1 MTNKEIHQ
9 LILDYQERY
18 QSSGRPIRVNFR
30 KLVPDLNVGDR
41 YTHLIHAYPAKLLNI
56 IPYFFFQTADFC
68 PFNGTVLDPFCGT
81 GTVLLEA
88 NLSGR
93 NALGADANPLARLIT
108 AVKTTYI
115 PQNRLLK
122 KIDTLIEKAKHLKSR
137 LAWKTEIVD
146 YWFPQNVISQL
157 EKIRVAI
164 DGVKNTNEKKFF
176 LLCFSSLVKKVSFA
190 DPSIS
195 VPVKLNP
202 KRFDAYP
209 VRKKEAQERLLSLEN
224 VDVYEKFKS
233 ICLQNADRI
242 STLKASKIK
251 KTKSKVVSK
260 DARRLTKS
268 LRGKQLLENECV
280 DLVLTSPP
288 YAGAQK
294 YIRSSWLNLFWLDG
308 VSSKDIQQLNDQN
321 IGKEDYVKTDVD
333 NRVKTFIPAV
343 DRILNRLYQ
352 DGKNVRACIVGN
364 YINEMKKALDESIR
378 VLKKSGYLIMVI
390 GNNTVCGKP
399 FNTQQYL
406 TSYMQEKG
414 MSLQFKLIDDIKSYG
429 LMTKRNKTASK
440 ISREWVLVLRK
451 EER

>member
-1 MTNKEIHQ
+1 MTKNEIHQ
-9 LILDYQERY
+9 LFLSFRSRY
-18 QSSGRPIRVNFR
+18 RSSGRPVRVNFR
-30 KLVPDLNVGDR
+30 KLVPELNGCDR
-41 YTHLIHAYPAKLLNI
+41 FTHLIHAYPAKLLNI
-56 IPYFFFQTADFC
+56 IPYFFFQTEDFC
-68 PFNGTVLDPFCGT
+68 PNNGLVLDPFCGT

-115 PQNRLLK
+115 PHDRLLK
-122 KIDTLIEKAKHLKSR
+122 EIDALVENAKKSKSK
-137 LAWKTEIVD
+137 LTWKTEIID
-146 YWFPQNVISQL
+146 YWFSQNVISQL
-157 EKIRVAI
+157 EKIRVTI
-164 DGVKNTNEKKFF
+164 DEVKNLSDRNFF
-176 LLCFSSLVKKVSFA
+176 LLCFSSLIKKISFA

-202 KRFDAYP
+202 ERFDAYP
-209 VRKKEAQERLLSLEN
+209 IRKKEAQERLLSLEN
-224 VDVYEKFKS
+224 VDVYEKFKGV
-233 ICLQNADRI
+233 CLQNADRI
-242 STLKASKIK
+242 STLKSCKRNNV
-251 KTKSKVVSK
+251 KSKVISK
-260 DARRLTKS
+260 DARRLTKL
-268 LRGKQLLENECV
+268 LRGKQLLENESV

-294 YIRSSWLNLFWLDG
+294 YIRSSWLNLFWLNG
-308 VSSKDIQQLNDQN
+308 VSSKDIQELNNQN
-321 IGKEDYVKTDVD
+321 IGKEDYIKADVD
-333 NRVKTFIPAV
+333 NHVKTFIPAV
-343 DRILNRLYQ
+343 DRILNRLYEE
-352 DGKNVRACIVGN
+352 GKNVRACIVGN

-378 VLKKSGYLIMVI
+378 VLKKNGYLIMVI

-429 LMTKRNKTASK
+429 LMTKRNKTASR

-451 EER
+451 DA

>member
-1 MTNKEIHQ
+1 MTNNEIHQ
-9 LILDYQERY
+9 LILNFQRRY
-18 QSSGRPIRVNFR
+18 RSSGRPIRVNFR
-30 KLVPDLNVGDR
+30 KLVPELNGSDR
-41 YTHLIHAYPAKLLNI
+41 YTHFIHTYPAKLLNI
-56 IPYFFFQTADFC
+56 IPYFFFQTEDFC
-68 PFNGTVLDPFCGT
+68 PINGAVLDPFCGT

-93 NALGADANPLARLIT
+93 NAFGADANPLARLIT

-115 PQNRLLK
+115 PHDRLLK
-122 KIDTLIEKAKHLKSR
+122 EIEALVKRAKKSKSK
-137 LAWKTEIVD
+137 LTWKTEIID
-146 YWFPQNVISQL
+146 YWFSQNVISQL

-164 DGVKNTNEKKFF
+164 DGVKNINEKKFF

-209 VRKKEAQERLLSLEN
+209 VRKQEAQERLFSLEN

-242 STLKASKIK
+242 STLKDCKRKKIKSKI
-251 KTKSKVVSK
+251 VSK
-260 DARRLTKS
+260 DARRLTTS

-294 YIRSSWLNLFWLDG
+294 YIRSSWLNLFWLNG
-308 VSSKDIQQLNDQN
+308 VSSKDIQELNNQN
-321 IGKEDYVKTDVD
+321 IGKEDYVKADVD
-333 NRVKTFIPAV
+333 KCVKTFIPTV
-343 DRILNRLYQ
+343 DRILNRLYKE
-352 DGKNVRACIVGN
+352 GKNVRACIVGN

-378 VLKKSGYLIMVI
+378 VLKKNGYLIMII

-429 LMTKRNKTASK
+429 LMTKRNKTASR

-451 EER
+451 EGR

>member
-1 MTNKEIHQ
+1 MINNEIHQ
-9 LILDYQERY
+9 LILDYQIRY
-18 QSSGRPIRVNFR
+18 QSSRRPILVNFR
-30 KLVPDLNVGDR
+30 KLVPELNGGDR

-56 IPYFFFQTADFC
+56 IPYFFFQTEDFC
-68 PFNGTVLDPFCGT
+68 PFNGIVLDPFCGT

-115 PQNRLLK
+115 PHDRLQK
-122 KIDTLIEKAKHLKSR
+122 EIDTLIEKAKHLESK
-137 LAWKTEIVD
+137 LAWKTETID
-146 YWFPQNVISQL
+146 YWFSQNVISQL

-164 DGVKNTNEKKFF
+164 DGVKNTNVKNFF

-202 KRFDAYP
+202 MRFDAYP
-209 VRKKEAQERLLSLEN
+209 VRKKATQERLLSLEN

-242 STLKASKIK
+242 STLKACKRKKVKSKI
-251 KTKSKVVSK
+251 VSK
-260 DARRLTKS
+260 DARKLTKS
-268 LRGKQLLENECV
+268 LQGKQLLENECV

-321 IGKEDYVKTDVD
+321 IGKEDYVKADVD
-333 NRVKTFIPAV
+333 NRVKTSIPAV
-343 DRILNRLYQ
+343 DRILNGLYKE
-352 DGKNVRACIVGN
+352 GKNVRACIVGN

-378 VLKKSGYLIMVI
+378 VLKKNGYLIMVI

-406 TSYMQEKG
+406 TSYMQKKG

-429 LMTKRNKTASK
+429 LMTKRNKTASR

-451 EER
+451 ENR